1 MSRSRVLRFLGVLF
15 VLAGLV
21 IVGVVAWQVW
31 GTTYVSHRRQA
42 ETVDRLHE
50 AWREGTSSEV
60 KTDHGTATAVVRIPE
75 FGDDYEVPLLEGT
88 SDDVLAS
95 GFGHFSGT
103 AGPGEDGN
111 FVIAGHRITHGEP
124 LRDMPDLDPG
134 DQVLVET
141 AGEVY
146 VYKLDTGGDDLEVK
160 FTADWVLQPQPVN
173 PDADGVGPVTAPQ
186 LLTLTTCSDLFH
198 SDERW
203 VAFGHLVETRAH

>member
-1 MSRSRVLRFLGVLF
+1 MSRRGALRAAGVLL

-21 IVGVVAWQVW
+21 IGCFVGWQLW

-42 ETVDRLHE
+42 ETIDQLRE
-50 AWREGTSSEV
+50 TWREGAQEV
-60 KTDHGTATAVVRIPE
+60 KTEHGTATAVVLIPE

-95 GFGHFSGT
+95 GFGHFPGT
-103 AGPGEDGN
+103 AGPGEAGN

-141 AGEVY
+141 VDEIY
-146 VYKLDTGGDDLEVK
+146 VYELDTGGDDLEVP

-173 PDADGVGPVTAPQ
+173 PDADGVGPVTAPE
-186 LLTLTTCSDLFH
+186 LITLTTCADLFH

-203 VAFGHLVETRAH
+203 VAFGHLVATRPR